1 MVEKTYRDGCNDKK
15 TVYNINRKPSRNER
29 RTKMLTE
36 FRVRNYRNFR
46 DELYFS
52 LETNKNYEFSQEAIL
67 NGVIKDSIVIGYNA
81 SGKTNMGL
89 AIMDITVHLTDKNW
103 SNRPNLFYSN
113 LYNQDDIASFMYRF
127 KFGSDVLE
135 YSYEKRDVEHVIRE
149 NVKINGRKVLTN
161 DMEECV
167 IHLKGSES
175 LNLDNWDRSISL
187 VKYVYANTILDKNDE
202 DCQNFTKF
210 IRFVNQMLFISSTEG
225 LKAIGSVSNG
235 GNLIEEICNLEKGVE
250 SLEAFLREENLPFHL
265 VERDKGEGKR
275 IYCKMGNK
283 EVLFAPLMSSGTK
296 SLAFL
301 FLWYMKRE
309 NLSFIFIDEFDA
321 FYHTELSVSIIRKLM
336 AEKNIQIVF
345 TSHNTDIISNELLR
359 PDCYFILRENKIQPF
374 CDLTDKALREAHN
387 LQKMYKAG
395 AFHE

>member
-1 MVEKTYRDGCNDKK
+1 
-15 TVYNINRKPSRNER
+15 
-29 RTKMLTE
+29 MLTE

-52 LETNKNYEFSQEAIL
+52 LETNKNYEFSQEAIF
-67 NGVIKDSIVIGYNA
+67 NGVIKDSVVIGYNA

-103 SNRPNLFYSN
+103 SNRPNLFYAN
-113 LYNQDDIASFMYRF
+113 LYNQDDVASFMYRF
-127 KFGSDVLE
+127 KFGSGVLE

-149 NVKINGRKVLTN
+149 NIKINGRKVLTN
-161 DMEECV
+161 DMEGCV

-202 DCQNFTKF
+202 DCQIFTKF

-296 SLAFL
+296 SLVFL

-321 FYHTELSVSIIRKLM
+321 FYHMELSVSIIRKLM

-359 PDCYFILRENKIQPF
+359 PDCYFILSENKIQLF